1 MGMSI
6 LRLST
11 APKAS
16 FVYYIT
22 RESSIFL
29 FISFSKDIVIHH
41 IQLLPTW
48 IDCHNN
54 LQLPIAT
61 FHKVITSY
69 FSFQPPLISIKNY
82 IKCQCHLHSKSDY
95 THNVNFR
102 LHRFGNTKS
111 NDLAMCKIVHRYRIY
126 AKLHGKYYTNSYTE
140 ISFIFHTWCLT
151 AIIHSKT

>member
-82 IKCQCHLHSKSDY
+82 IKRQCHLHSKSDY

-102 LHRFGNTKS
+102 LHRLGNTS
-111 NDLAMCKIVHRYRIY
+111 QM
-126 AKLHGKYYTNSYTE
+126 T
-140 ISFIFHTWCLT
+140 
-151 AIIHSKT
+151 